1 MCVELG
7 RETVT
12 MMTSA
17 GGCWSVDTTTVR
29 SRRGDSGT
37 LETTVVRPGA
47 PLTDPVLRWDII
59 FLIKII
65 MQHQGWGPCVSDAE
79 CEDSSNGYTLCSTS
93 CLDRSYFPLDKF
105 PLAAAVYGY
114 GPGDKCCRQDQIM
127 TEVLVSSTT
136 SSVCKSLA
144 GKGRGSGCRQVP
156 PMAFKKCRHYCFTVW
171 CDCGCRRRCY
181 PHDKCADGVIGCET
195 SSDCQDGLECV
206 GSGADRK
213 CSDINECSDIRFSDI
228 VANHCGDNAVC
239 DNLVGGYQCLCV
251 TGKRKIFEKSTY
263 IKIIFFVR
271 IWLLDSRSRMCWS
284 EWMHGF

>member
-114 GPGDKCCRQDQIM
+114 GPGDKCCRQDQVK
-127 TEVLVSSTT
+127 TEILVSSMT
-136 SSVCKSLA
+136 SSSSSRWFLRNVVTIVLLYDVTVVAGGDVILMTSVLMESLVVRPA
-144 GKGRGSGCRQVP
+144 VTVEMVWSVLGQELGGSVQ
-156 PMAFKKCRHYCFTVW
+156 
-171 CDCGCRRRCY
+171 
-181 PHDKCADGVIGCET
+181 IST
-195 SSDCQDGLECV
+195 SVQ
-206 GSGADRK
+206 
-213 CSDINECSDIRFSDI
+213 
-228 VANHCGDNAVC
+228 
-239 DNLVGGYQCLCV
+239 
-251 TGKRKIFEKSTY
+251 T
-263 IKIIFFVR
+263 
-271 IWLLDSRSRMCWS
+271 
-284 EWMHGF
+284 